1 MADMS
6 ARFAMVIDILTVV
19 IVISIINIIIIFF
32 FFFFFV
38 VVVTAISSSSV
49 KVGKLSSVE
58 DGGQTNRVTAL
69 PRPYALDIDL

>member
-19 IVISIINIIIIFF
+19 IVISIINIIIFF

>member
-19 IVISIINIIIIFF
+19 IVISIINIIII